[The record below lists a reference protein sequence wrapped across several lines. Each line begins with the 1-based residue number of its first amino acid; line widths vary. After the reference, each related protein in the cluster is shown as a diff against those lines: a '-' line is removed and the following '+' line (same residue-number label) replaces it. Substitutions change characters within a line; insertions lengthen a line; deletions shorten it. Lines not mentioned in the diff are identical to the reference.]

1 MIASLFQSVKS
12 VNPQPFAATWDELC
26 ALLSQHAERSTKQSG
41 TLWSP
46 AIYADG
52 AKRGLAG
59 VDVVAVFVADLDGEA
74 LDAVVPRLAGIDWIA
89 VTTWSHRDDDPHWH
103 LVIRLDRAVDACDW
117 SATWRAM
124 HQQFGITGDPQTCDA
139 SRIYYTPQ
147 HAPGEAWQVVRG
159 VGAAVSVD
167 SLPGVPDSQ
176 RGVRRSAKRAT
187 SNGREWMDE
196 AWWNEPA
203 DLSRFDGMTERETL
217 HALHA
222 ELRVLSAQILADLD
236 AENT

>member
-1 MIASLFQSVKS
+1 
-12 VNPQPFAATWDELC
+12 
-26 ALLSQHAERSTKQSG
+26 
-41 TLWSP
+41 
-46 AIYADG
+46 
-52 AKRGLAG
+52 
-59 VDVVAVFVADLDGEA
+59 
-74 LDAVVPRLAGIDWIA
+74 
-89 VTTWSHRDDDPHWH
+89 
-103 LVIRLDRAVDACDW
+103 
-117 SATWRAM
+117 
-124 HQQFGITGDPQTCDA
+124 
-139 SRIYYTPQ
+139 
-147 HAPGEAWQVVRG
+147 VVRG